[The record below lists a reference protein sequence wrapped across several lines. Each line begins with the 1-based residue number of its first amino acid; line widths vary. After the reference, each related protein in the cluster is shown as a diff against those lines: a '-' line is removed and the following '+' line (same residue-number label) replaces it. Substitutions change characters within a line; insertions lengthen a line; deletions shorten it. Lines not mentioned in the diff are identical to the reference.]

1 MGDSFTTAAGPE
13 AGGNAEGEAAGADGQ
28 RSWAAASKRRRQA
41 AAAECRSAGLL
52 GSKPRTVMMKESSLS
67 ADGRAWPNKPR
78 VVNPEASRRDLT
90 SGGAVHCCSR
100 DSRADGSSRRCD
112 MTT

>member
-1 MGDSFTTAAGPE
+1 MGDSFTTAAGAE
-13 AGGNAEGEAAGADGQ
+13 AGGSAEGEAAGADGQ
-28 RSWAAASKRRRQA
+28 RSWAAASRRRLQ
-41 AAAECRSAGLL
+41 SAGVQ
-52 GSKPRTVMMKESSLS
+52 GYPRTVMMKESSLS